1 MLPDYITDCL
11 NTLSE
16 HNINAY
22 LVGGCVRDM
31 LLCTAPDDYDITT
44 DASPRTICEIFPR
57 VIKTGIK
64 HGTVTVM
71 YDRHPIEITQMRTEG
86 EYSDF
91 RRPDFV
97 VPCDDI
103 NADLRRRDFTVNAMA
118 MDKDMNIVDLFC
130 GQDDLKS
137 GIIRAV
143 GNPQRR
149 FTEDALRIM
158 RAFRFSAKLGF
169 SIEEN
174 TLKSALEL
182 SGNLKYVS
190 AERVFT
196 ELQKTL
202 MSQNPQNISPLI
214 NCGGL
219 SPIFINECSDIS
231 KISKLPKSILPR
243 FAMFLLLTNA
253 DVLVCDKLKVPNKL
267 KKFAVGCIENIEC
280 TDTDTDF
287 KRIISKIGRDFAT
300 DFFRVYFLYHNKDFN
315 ENRIKSILQSPCTI
329 ADLAVNGIDL
339 KSLGIEGVNIK
350 KVLSKLLCTVY
361 ENTAENDRE
370 RLITLAKHLKGELK

>member
-44 DASPRTICEIFPR
+44 DASPDTICEIFPR

-86 EYSDF
+86 AYSDF

-97 VPCDDI
+97 IPCDDI
-103 NADLRRRDFTVNAMA
+103 NSDLRRRDFTVNAMA
-118 MDKDMNIVDLFC
+118 MDKDMNIVDLF
-130 GQDDLKS
+130 GGMADLKS

-143 GNPQRR
+143 GDPQKR

-169 SIEEN
+169 SIEES
-174 TLKSALEL
+174 TLKSALAL
-182 SGNLKYVS
+182 SENLKYVS
-190 AERVFT
+190 AERVFA

-202 MSQNPQNISPLI
+202 MSDNPQNISPLI

-219 SPIFINECSDIS
+219 TPFGINKCGDLSALSQLKADIS
-231 KISKLPKSILPR
+231 PR
-243 FAMFLLLTNA
+243 FAMFLLLTNK
-253 DVLVCDKLKVPNKL
+253 DVSVCDKLKVPNKL
-267 KKFAVGCIENIEC
+267 KKFVGSCIENIDC
-280 TDTDTDF
+280 PDTDISF
-287 KRIISKIGRDFAT
+287 KRVISKIGGDCAT
-300 DFFRVYFLYHNKDFN
+300 DFFSVYFLYHNKHFD
-315 ENRIKSILQSPCTI
+315 ENRIKSILNEPCTV
-329 ADLAVNGIDL
+329 ADLAVNGDDL
-339 KSLGIEGVNIK
+339 KSLGIIGENIK
-350 KVLSKLLCTVY
+350 KVLLKLLDTVY
-361 ENTAENDRE
+361 EDTAKNERE
-370 RLITLAKHLKGELK
+370 SLITLAKHLKGELK